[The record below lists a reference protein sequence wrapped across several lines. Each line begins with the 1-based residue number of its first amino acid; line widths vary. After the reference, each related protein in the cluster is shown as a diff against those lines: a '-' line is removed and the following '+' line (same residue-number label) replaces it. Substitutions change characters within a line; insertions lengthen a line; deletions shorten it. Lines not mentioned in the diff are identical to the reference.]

1 LDEERRFA
9 WNAALLPRDTAWA
22 MSEENIE
29 LAQRA
34 SEMFNRRDLH
44 GFLALMA
51 EDVKF
56 QPQMGPRSEGHDG
69 MRRLWNNLI
78 GGPGFTV
85 EVVRLRDLGADLVL
99 AAVHA
104 RGEGVGAVEQTYWVP
119 SRWRQGEC
127 FWWGVFLDEQDA
139 LEAAGLRE

>member
-1 LDEERRFA
+1 
-9 WNAALLPRDTAWA
+9 
-22 MSEENIE
+22 MSEENVE
-29 LAQRA
+29 RAQRA

-44 GFLALMA
+44 RFLALMA
-51 EDVKF
+51 EDVRF
-56 QPQMGPRSEGHDG
+56 EPQMGPRFEGHDG
-69 MRRLWNNLI
+69 IHRLWNSLI

-104 RGEGVGAVEQTYWVP
+104 RGEGVGTSEQTYWVP

-127 FWWGVFLDEQDA
+127 FWWGVFLDEQEA
-139 LEAAGLRE
+139 LKVLGLRE

>member
-1 LDEERRFA
+1 
-9 WNAALLPRDTAWA
+9 
-22 MSEENIE
+22 MSEENVE

-51 EDVKF
+51 KDVRF

-69 MRRLWNNLI
+69 MRRLWNSLI
-78 GGPGFTV
+78 GGPDFTV

-127 FWWGVFLDEQDA
+127 VLWGIYLSEHDA
-139 LEAAGLRE
+139 LQALGLRE

>member
-1 LDEERRFA
+1 
-9 WNAALLPRDTAWA
+9 
-22 MSEENIE
+22 MSEENVE

-51 EDVKF
+51 EDVRF
-56 QPQMGPRSEGHDG
+56 QPQMGPGFEGHDG
-69 MRRLWNNLI
+69 IRRLWNSLI

-85 EVVRLRDLGADLVL
+85 EVVRLRDLGADLML

-104 RGEGVGAVEQTYWVP
+104 RGEGVGAGEQTYWVP
-119 SRWRQGEC
+119 SRWRRGEC
-127 FWWGVFLDEQDA
+127 FWWGVFLDEQEA
-139 LEAAGLRE
+139 LKALGLRG